1 LSSNAS
7 LISLVDADE
16 VQFTFNG
23 RDPYM
28 VPRGTPMCSHV
39 VLLQN
44 DEPLVVLDTL
54 KDWRFKGNKVVT
66 DELSVRF
73 YAGYPLRTE
82 TGENVGVFCIL
93 DNKPRDEFGEEERK
107 QLKELTDMTYRE
119 LQGLVSQKQ
128 RQLQDKLQF
137 SVNISGPVIRKRL
150 MDF

>member
-1 LSSNAS
+1 
-7 LISLVDADE
+7 
-16 VQFTFNG
+16 
-23 RDPYM
+23 M
-28 VPRGTPMCSHV
+28 VPRGTPMCSHA

>member
-1 LSSNAS
+1 
-7 LISLVDADE
+7 
-16 VQFTFNG
+16 
-23 RDPYM
+23 
-28 VPRGTPMCSHV
+28 MCSHA

-93 DNKPRDEFGEEERK
+93 DNKPRAEFGEEERK

-128 RQLQDKLQF
+128 RRLQEQLQF
-137 SVNISGPVIRKRL
+137 SVNISGPVTRKRL
-150 MDF
+150 TGF